1 MKQLFRM
8 VIPLLATTFL
18 LALALVSFSAG
29 TGHAAAMKPRPT
41 PSPTP
46 SGSSGVNA
54 QATNLLSPNLTFCLP
69 TQQVVGTNNGQV
81 ASGGFS
87 FGNTSGTPIGTLWTV
102 YNGPARGSLSIIGQS
117 PNNSFFH
124 QIFTV
129 PIGSFYQTCLTNTTN
144 VVISFSI
151 QQSESTLN

>member
-1 MKQLFRM
+1 MKQLSRM
-8 VIPLLATTFL
+8 VIPLFATTFL
-18 LALALVSFSAG
+18 LALVLVSVSAG
-29 TGHAAAMKPRPT
+29 TGHAAAMKLR
-41 PSPTP
+41 PTP
-46 SGSSGVNA
+46 SGSKGVNA
-54 QATNLLSPNLTFCLP
+54 QATDLLSPNLTFCLP

-102 YNGPARGSLSIIGQS
+102 YNGPAKGSLSIIGQS
-117 PNNSFFH
+117 PNHSFFH